1 MFESM
6 PGVAGEVVHVDVD
19 NYIAAFNLI
28 SDKQMNMMNQYTGY

>member
-6 PGVAGEVVHVDVD
+6 PGIDGEVIDVD